1 MHSSLLKRRRWPWLA
16 GLLLT
21 GISVFLSLQSEPPQ
35 WLQRLDYLL
44 YDVRFNAALDL
55 RPAPASQHRIAII
68 DIDEAS
74 LAREGRWP
82 WSRQRLA
89 ELVQRL
95 AEAGAVVVA
104 FDVVFP
110 EPERNPVA
118 EIRDRLALPPGQ
130 LPDDWLQRM
139 DADQALA
146 DSLSA
151 VDVVLGFFFLD
162 DAAQVGQLPAPAY
175 QLDPGRERP
184 LVVIGKPGY
193 AANLSVLQQQAAGGG
208 FVTTFADT
216 DGSVRRTPLLIRYG
230 HELYP
235 SLSLATVMTY
245 LVAADA
251 QLETAA
257 VGSVDVIRR
266 VTLTPPGAR
275 TDGVGQVIVPYRGGS
290 KSFPYY
296 PATAVLRNELPPAAL
311 EGAIVLIGTSA
322 LGLADL
328 RTTPVG
334 TQYPGVEVH
343 ANVVDGLLNGGFPY
357 RPEWEAGAT
366 VLSLLLT
373 GLVLSFW
380 LPALGPLAAMLVS
393 AGTAVLLVGG
403 NFWLWTAHGLDL
415 PLAALLL
422 LTISL
427 TTFTLG
433 YGFLRENVSRRQLRG
448 MFDQY
453 VPPAH
458 IERMMNDP
466 EAYQFNGDSKELTVL
481 FSDIR
486 SFTSISESLSASQLK
501 QLLNEYFTPI
511 TRVIFEHDGTIDK
524 YVGDMVMAFWGAP
537 LDDHQHAAH
546 AVAAALAMQRETA
559 RLRDEFAARGWP
571 AVHIGIGINT
581 GVMNVGD
588 MGSSYRRAYTVL
600 GDAVN
605 LGSRLE
611 SITKFYGVDIL
622 VSEHTCRQA
631 PQFAYRFV
639 DCIQVKGKEEPVA
652 VYQPLGLA
660 SELSEAVRLELQVL
674 EQAISAYRRTDWETA
689 AGLFAQ
695 LQQQAPSRLYEV
707 YAERIISLRG
717 QELPAGWNG
726 VYRHQEK

>member
-1 MHSSLLKRRRWPWLA
+1 MHSSLLKRRRWPWLV

-21 GISVFLSLQSEPPQ
+21 GISVVLSLQSEPPQ

-55 RPAPASQHRIAII
+55 RPAPVSQHRIAII
-68 DIDEAS
+68 DIDETS

-175 QLDPGRERP
+175 QLDAGRERP
-184 LVVIGKPGY
+184 LVVISKPGY
-193 AANLSVLQQQAAGGG
+193 AANLPVLQQQAAGGG

-245 LVAADA
+245 LVAAET

-296 PATAVLRNELPPAAL
+296 PATAVLHNELPPAAL

-403 NFWLWTAHGLDL
+403 NFWLWTVHGLDL

-559 RLRDEFAARGWP
+559 RLREVFAARGWP

-674 EQAISAYRRTDWETA
+674 EQAISAYRSTDWEVA

-707 YAERIISLRG
+707 YAERITSLRG